1 MNYCESC
8 QKPTGADDPNGLCAD
23 CRDADEQR
31 DELIDEVGRLRA
43 DLEQKT
49 RTLKA
54 ADVAIAQL
62 QQLVREVATNKRSTP
77 VQEYAASM
85 AFTLAVEQF
94 RATLHGEPTFQQAW
108 DIRQWAEKAAVMAL
122 DLSAEAGRVLN
133 LLQQEESR

>member
-31 DELIDEVGRLRA
+31 NELIDEVGRLTA
-43 DLEQKT
+43 DLDQAK
-49 RTLKA
+49 RTLRA

-62 QQLVREVATNKRSTP
+62 QQLVRDVATDKGSTP
-77 VQEYAASM
+77 VQEYSTSL

-94 RATLHGEPTFQQAW
+94 RSTLHGEPTYQQAW
-108 DIRQWAEKAAVMAL
+108 DIRQWAEKAATMAL

-133 LLQQEESR
+133 LLQREESR